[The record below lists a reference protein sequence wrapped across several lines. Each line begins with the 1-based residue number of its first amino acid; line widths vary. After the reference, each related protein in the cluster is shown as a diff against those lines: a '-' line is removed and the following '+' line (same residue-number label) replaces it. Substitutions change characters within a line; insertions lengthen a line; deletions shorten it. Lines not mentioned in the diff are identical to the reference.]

1 MSWGTSEG
9 DKSIRAAIT
18 DIEGTSSVEIV
29 VAVRAHAR
37 LFLAPHIVVGLI
49 AMIAVLVYAVLNEW
63 DAWAIIALPLAAGV
77 ISTLLVEYVPPLYR
91 FLVPAWVR
99 EQHVAQAARALF
111 VDKGVHT
118 TRDRTG
124 MLVFIA
130 VRARAVEV
138 IGDVAIVE
146 QLGRTRLD
154 HMAQALKAALPRGP
168 AAVGRTLANFGP
180 ELADVFPK
188 KADDTNELPD
198 NPIAV
203 KSE

>member
-1 MSWGTSEG
+1 MSWGTAEG

-18 DIEGTSSVEIV
+18 DIEGTSSVEVV

-37 LFLAPHIVVGLI
+37 LFLVQHIVVGLI

-63 DAWAIIALPLAAGV
+63 DAWAIIALPLGAGV

-99 EQHVAQAARALF
+99 ERHVTEAARALF
-111 VDKGVHT
+111 VEKGVHT

-124 MLVFIA
+124 LLVFVA

-138 IGDVAIVE
+138 IGDVGIVE
-146 QLGRTRLD
+146 QLGQTRLD
-154 HMAQALKAALPRGP
+154 HMAQALKTALPQGP

-198 NPIAV
+198 EPIAV